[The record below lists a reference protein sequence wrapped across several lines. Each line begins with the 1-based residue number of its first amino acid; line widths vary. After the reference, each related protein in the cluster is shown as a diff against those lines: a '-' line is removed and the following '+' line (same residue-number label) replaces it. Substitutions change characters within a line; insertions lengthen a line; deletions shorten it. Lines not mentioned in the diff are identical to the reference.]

1 MISLFKRW
9 FGRERVDAVAPV
21 SALAAGDGLASCR
34 AGIARYITGD
44 YVGAEV
50 CLRQALDEQHDLAEA
65 HCYLGRIHHKR
76 GEFDDA
82 ADCFNLA
89 VHFQPDYAEPY
100 YFLALLAQ
108 QKGDDQS
115 AVDHA
120 TLACARRPNYG
131 DAHNLLGALALSLS
145 DTEGAVA
152 SFKMAVECD
161 PDRPRF
167 LSNLGYVL
175 MRDCGQHVSGTAYLE
190 KALALSPADPAILV
204 NYCFVLSNEGRLD
217 EMIQICDRLLSVKP
231 DCHEARLNRALALL
245 KKARFAEAWPDY
257 EARRHTRSNF
267 ISRPY
272 RFPQWQGQPLAGRTI
287 LVYGEQGL
295 GDEIMFASCFGEV
308 IAQAG
313 RCIIECSPRLEALFR
328 RSFPSAV
335 VRGELQTA
343 KDEQWI
349 EALGPVDFQMAAGSL
364 PGLLRRQWSDFPSY
378 GSYLRPESGRVDY
391 WSARLRALGDGP
403 KIGINWRGGSLSTRG
418 GLRSLQL
425 DMLKPLLQRP
435 GVHFVSLQ
443 YDASVE
449 ELSDFADTLGVV
461 LPHWSEAIDNLDE
474 TAALMQGLD
483 LVITVCSAS
492 LHLAGALG
500 RPVWGMV
507 PAVPEWR
514 YLEAGECMPWYPSV
528 RMFRQH
534 NSGQWQ
540 DVIDQISQALS
551 QRYSV

>member
-1 MISLFKRW
+1 M
-9 FGRERVDAVAPV
+9 
-21 SALAAGDGLASCR
+21 
-34 AGIARYITGD
+34 
-44 YVGAEV
+44 
-50 CLRQALDEQHDLAEA
+50 
-65 HCYLGRIHHKR
+65 
-76 GEFDDA
+76 
-82 ADCFNLA
+82 
-89 VHFQPDYAEPY
+89 
-100 YFLALLAQ
+100 
-108 QKGDDQS
+108 
-115 AVDHA
+115 
-120 TLACARRPNYG
+120 
-131 DAHNLLGALALSLS
+131 
-145 DTEGAVA
+145 
-152 SFKMAVECD
+152 
-161 PDRPRF
+161 
-167 LSNLGYVL
+167 
-175 MRDCGQHVSGTAYLE
+175 
-190 KALALSPADPAILV
+190 
-204 NYCFVLSNEGRLD
+204 
-217 EMIQICDRLLSVKP
+217 
-231 DCHEARLNRALALL
+231 
-245 KKARFAEAWPDY
+245 
-257 EARRHTRSNF
+257 
-267 ISRPY
+267 
-272 RFPQWQGQPLAGRTI
+272 
-287 LVYGEQGL
+287 
-295 GDEIMFASCFGEV
+295 
-308 IAQAG
+308 
-313 RCIIECSPRLEALFR
+313 
-328 RSFPSAV
+328 
-335 VRGELQTA
+335 VRGGLQTA

-349 EALGPVDFQMAAGSL
+349 EVLGPVDFQMAAGSL
-364 PGLLRRQWSDFPSY
+364 PGLLRLQWSDFPSH
-378 GSYLRPESGRVDY
+378 GSYLRPDSGRVDY

-528 RMFRQH
+528 RMYRQH

-540 DVIDQISQALS
+540 GLIDQMSQALS